1 MLCNLIVH
9 FLTAL
14 RCSAWLWVGCSPA
27 KKKRWLPV
35 RLIANILFTWCT
47 AYAPSHVAITCSPLS
62 KISATACV
70 PQFQTSTQPAPGTR
84 HPAPSTHWYPV
95 RPVVHDMPQGLAIKP
110 KSQDSFRERKHAF
123 DLFINMHKPQWST
136 KNASQV
142 SCGREELFC
151 YEAPPPAPLKQKQEI
166 MEALACL
173 RRYKDVHSSSPL
185 IMMKRPY
192 PAITIRFSST
202 SICLMLWML
211 SKQICYGLMDCK
223 LCRCW

>member
-1 MLCNLIVH
+1 MVCNLIVH
-9 FLTAL
+9 FLIDL

-27 KKKRWLPV
+27 KKKKTV
-35 RLIANILFTWCT
+35 IASWFDSQYLVHLVHCLCT
-47 AYAPSHVAITCSPLS
+47 FSRCYNMFPSQQNLGNGMCTTIPNKHS
-62 KISATACV
+62 
-70 PQFQTSTQPAPGTR
+70 TSTR

-173 RRYKDVHSSSPL
+173 RRYKAVHRWSWWNGH
-185 IMMKRPY
+185 IRP
-192 PAITIRFSST
+192 
-202 SICLMLWML
+202 
-211 SKQICYGLMDCK
+211 
-223 LCRCW
+223 